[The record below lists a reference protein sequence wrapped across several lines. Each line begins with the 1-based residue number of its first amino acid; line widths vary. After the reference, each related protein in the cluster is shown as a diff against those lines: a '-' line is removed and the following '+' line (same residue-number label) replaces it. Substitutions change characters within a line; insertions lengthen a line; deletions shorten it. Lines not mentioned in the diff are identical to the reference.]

1 MTFFSKTLI
10 FLINLWET
18 LQICKIN
25 VSQIDGMD
33 F

>member
-10 FLINLWET
+10 FIKNAWKT